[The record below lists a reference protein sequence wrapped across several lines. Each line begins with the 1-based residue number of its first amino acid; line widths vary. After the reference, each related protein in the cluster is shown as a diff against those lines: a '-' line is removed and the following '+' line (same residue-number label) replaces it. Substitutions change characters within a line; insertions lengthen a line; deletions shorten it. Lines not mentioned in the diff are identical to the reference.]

1 MLGKVYACRVLWFY
15 LLQSQYFM
23 YFIIDAQEANLII
36 VYNHG
41 LETRSCFTSITD
53 VSYTQ
58 CLGYFRN
65 NTTYINAVV
74 YRRRFHLC
82 DMYSVAGKFAYKQE
96 PGSMLAHRPVVGK

>member
-1 MLGKVYACRVLWFY
+1 MYACSVICFY
-15 LLQSQYFM
+15 LLHYFM
-23 YFIIDAQEANLII
+23 YFIIDAQEENLMI

-58 CLGYFRN
+58 CLSYFRSN
-65 NTTYINAVV
+65 NTYINAVV

-82 DMYSVAGKFAYKQE
+82 DMYSVSGKFAYKKE
-96 PGSMLAHRPVVGK
+96 PGSMLAHRPIIGKLSKV